1 MLYFPQKPRIIRSVD
16 MPNWEVF
23 DRKARPSVKQPL
35 VTLQASGTFSM
46 NEASYDAIG
55 RPDQV
60 ELLYDKDERIIGFRP
75 ATDES
80 PHSYPIKPQQ
90 NGRTYQ
96 TGGRAFCAYYD
107 IEHPKAR
114 RFGGELIDGVLAINL
129 KGEATSAERAS
140 KGSKPKSGSSGR
152 VELRAV
158 ASG

>member
-1 MLYFPQKPRIIRSVD
+1 
-16 MPNWEVF
+16 MPNWEMF
-23 DRKARPSVKQPL
+23 DRKARPRAKQPM

-60 ELLYDKDERIIGFRP
+60 ELLYDKKAQIIGFRP
-75 ATDES
+75 ASDKS
-80 PHSYPIKPQQ
+80 PHSYPIKPQP

-114 RFGGELIDGVLAINL
+114 RFGGELIDGVLAIDL

-140 KGSKPKSGSSGR
+140 KGSKPKSGGSGR